1 LVSKLSYRGIRCAH
15 TRTGLVLVRRHGNEP
30 GLVIAILTP
39 ARRAAAPI
47 GGTVTFRHRGHVLDV
62 VPVRGGVAELGA
74 RSSLLAGIS
83 AAYSGD
89 RGYAPSRASRR

>member
-1 LVSKLSYRGIRCAH
+1 MIKLSCRGIRRAH

-30 GLVIAILTP
+30 GLVIAIVTP
-39 ARRAAAPI
+39 ARRGAPI
-47 GGTVTFRHRGHVLDV
+47 GGTVTFRHRGHVLGV